1 MVMPLLR
8 ETELVGLFELF
19 SPLPQAFGERDER
32 TLEALAGRI
41 LNNLE
46 RAAQPPLPLL
56 QSEPFAVPEIQ
67 QIIPENPENSIPES
81 SIPQNSITQ
90 NAISEVTVPEPSAE
104 RGFDALTWALRIA
117 VLVCAVMLGL
127 LLGRHFSTPKVVVRS
142 HPVSPA
148 SAGPRSAASTPP
160 Q

>member
-46 RAAQPPLPLL
+46 RAAQPPPPLL
-56 QSEPFAVPEIQ
+56 QNEPFAVPEIQ

-81 SIPQNSITQ
+81 SIPETSIPETSIPQNVV
-90 NAISEVTVPEPSAE
+90 SEAPLPENSPQS
-104 RGFDALTWALRIA
+104 GFDFVTWALRIA
-117 VLVCAVMLGL
+117 VL
-127 LLGRHFSTPKVVVRS
+127 
-142 HPVSPA
+142 
-148 SAGPRSAASTPP
+148 
-160 Q
+160 